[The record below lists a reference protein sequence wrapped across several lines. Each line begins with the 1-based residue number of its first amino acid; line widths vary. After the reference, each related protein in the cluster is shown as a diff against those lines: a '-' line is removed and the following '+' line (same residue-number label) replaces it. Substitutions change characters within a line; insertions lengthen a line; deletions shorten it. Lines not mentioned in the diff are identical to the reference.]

1 MPVANPHCP
10 GARSSQ
16 DHWLAPRCRRAE
28 QATRH
33 FGGELESGTG
43 SWIGSH
49 SMLLTSSQHM
59 RLARTHH
66 RAAAEARLSLPE
78 KRELQYNARRHETLA
93 KQARKLE
100 RQKPG
105 E

>member
-1 MPVANPHCP
+1 
-10 GARSSQ
+10 
-16 DHWLAPRCRRAE
+16 
-28 QATRH
+28 
-33 FGGELESGTG
+33 
-43 SWIGSH
+43 
-49 SMLLTSSQHM
+49 M